1 MSHGCYRS
9 GYSSDE
15 SDMNA
20 ESEMNQYSVAIKN
33 RFDMNHG
40 RGNDWEMAGARRK
53 RKKFSTDSINSECFT
68 QLSHDDKLICLF
80 NNLKRN
86 FETLSVVE
94 RNQNRCFDD
103 IKRVNQRVHNACK
116 RTEGVEQSIDVHAL
130 KLKMLSYKSI
140 DLEARSRRNNLI
152 FWGLTERS
160 QFDCKNLI
168 LNFISD
174 ELDIDTS
181 NMCIERAHRL
191 GSLNQEMYR
200 GKYDAKRP
208 IIIRLRDYADT
219 EIILEHAY
227 ILKGSQFGMDRDYPK
242 EIADARKSLYKSEKA
257 KNARYQRQKIQ
268 IKYPA
273 KLIIAGKVEDDRFP
287 DWYDIMREGRVA
299 GFEPKDDNKRY
310 DLFPNHD
317 RSGVNIYNKTYSR
330 STIVGDTD
338 DDEHQD
344 VFSSNQ
350 VRTNLFSTNK
360 QDTGNAHSNVNKTHV
375 IEGGVSRDKSNGVN
389 PRESRGN
396 NTCVNKTDGKIDSP
410 LSMQSTSSLN
420 PNSVNP
426 IITKT
431 PISTVNSTQ
440 AETIPRKTVRTITR
454 STSKAR
460 SRSVSGSKYN
470 GHVRSVL

>member
-1 MSHGCYRS
+1 M
-9 GYSSDE
+9 
-15 SDMNA
+15 
-20 ESEMNQYSVAIKN
+20 
-33 RFDMNHG
+33 
-40 RGNDWEMAGARRK
+40 
-53 RKKFSTDSINSECFT
+53 
-68 QLSHDDKLICLF
+68 
-80 NNLKRN
+80 
-86 FETLSVVE
+86 SVVE

-140 DLEARSRRNNLI
+140 DLEARIRRNNLI

-174 ELDIDTS
+174 VLDIDTS

-219 EIILEHAY
+219 EIILERAY
-227 ILKGSQFGMDRDYPK
+227 TLKGSQFGMARDYPK

-257 KNARYQRQKIQ
+257 KNARYQRQKNQ

-287 DWYDIMREGRVA
+287 DWYDIMRESRVA
-299 GFEPKDDNKRY
+299 GFEPKNDKKRY
-310 DLFPNHD
+310 DLFPNHN
-317 RSGVNIYNKTYSR
+317 RSGVNRDNKTYSR
-330 STIVGDTD
+330 STIVDDTD

-350 VRTNLFSTNK
+350 VRTNLFST
-360 QDTGNAHSNVNKTHV
+360 
-375 IEGGVSRDKSNGVN
+375 KSN
-389 PRESRGN
+389 
-396 NTCVNKTDGKIDSP
+396 I
-410 LSMQSTSSLN
+410 
-420 PNSVNP
+420 
-426 IITKT
+426 
-431 PISTVNSTQ
+431 
-440 AETIPRKTVRTITR
+440 
-454 STSKAR
+454 
-460 SRSVSGSKYN
+460 
-470 GHVRSVL
+470 